1 MCLDACIIYNGDA
14 VREKDRIIDY
24 VRGFISQL
32 QQEYVDSKNLL
43 AFNTELIRQKL
54 IQDAMTS
61 SSSHRSNYISWLVYK
76 ST

>member
-1 MCLDACIIYNGDA
+1 MYLDACIIYNGDA